1 MTNFE
6 WLRTLAREGTRT
18 PAKLSAMGHR
28 LAELPGR
35 ARVGARVVRQSG
47 LLFAVTPRGLRAATA
62 GLLREGHNP
71 SLIFKIHA
79 ANTPEK
85 PALLWRDRRLTFAEL
100 DERMNRAAAGLQRRG
115 FVRNT
120 SVVIMMRNRPEFVE
134 VQAGAA
140 RIGAAGV
147 SVSWRSTAPELAFL
161 VNHCSARAVVFEADL
176 WPVVEQAKAAIVGVG
191 QRDYVAVGGDVP
203 GCDRY
208 EEDFLAPRTVVPR
221 TEKGDEGEGAVVIY
235 TSGTTGKP
243 KGAVRKFPEDQMW
256 AILRFIAET
265 PMRVDDVHLVACPL
279 YHSTG
284 FGFLAMNGV
293 LGATSVLMDEFRPET
308 FLELVARH
316 GVTTTALV
324 PTMIHRVL
332 GLGSEKIAAYDT
344 RTLGAIFSLAAPLP
358 GPLSLEAMDR
368 FGDVL
373 FNCYGSTETGL
384 VTIAKPADLR
394 AAPGTIGRPVPG
406 NEIRL
411 LGDDGCEVAP
421 GQVGELYARN
431 DMLVAGYH
439 NDPEATAASYK
450 DGFFSVGDLARRD
463 RDGRYFIEGRKRDMI
478 ISGGVNV
485 YPAEVEAALEAHS
498 EVAEVAVV
506 GIEDPDWGE
515 RVRAFVVRRPGSKV
529 DEGALRTW
537 CRERLSGPKVP
548 RDYVFL
554 ENLPRNPTGKVLKR
568 ELRSVSFP
576 SAG

>member
-1 MTNFE
+1 MTN
-6 WLRTLAREGTRT
+6 LAWPGQWQRQWRSFARGAGR
-18 PAKLSAMGHR
+18 R

-35 ARVGARVVRQSG
+35 ARTGARVARQSG
-47 LLFAVTPRGLRAATA
+47 LLFGMSPRGVQAAML

-79 ANTPEK
+79 ANTPDK
-85 PALLWRDRRLTFAEL
+85 PALLWRDHRLTFAEL

-120 SVVIMMRNRPEFVE
+120 SVIIMMRNRPEFVE
-134 VQAGAA
+134 VQSGAA

-161 VNHCSARAVVFEADL
+161 ANHCSARAIVFEADL
-176 WPVVEQAKAAIVGVG
+176 WPVIEQAKGAIPGMT
-191 QRDYVAVGGDVP
+191 QRDYIVVGGDAP

-208 EEDFLAPRTVVPR
+208 EEDFLAPRSVVPR
-221 TEKGDEGEGAVVIY
+221 TEKGDEQEGAVVIY

-243 KGAVRKFPEDQMW
+243 KGAVRKFPEEAMW
-256 AILRFIAET
+256 AVLRFIAET

-279 YHSTG
+279 YHTSG
-284 FGFLAMNGV
+284 FGFLAMNGI
-293 LGATSVLMDEFRPET
+293 LGATSVLMDEFRPEA
-308 FLELVARH
+308 FLELVERH

-324 PTMIHRVL
+324 PTMLHRVL
-332 GLGSEKIAAYDT
+332 GLAPEKLAAHDT
-344 RTLGAIFSLAAPLP
+344 RTLDAIFSVAAPLP
-358 GPLSLEAMDR
+358 GPLAVEAMDR
-368 FGDVL
+368 FGDVI

-394 AAPGTIGRPVPG
+394 AAPGTIGRLVPG

-411 LGDDGCEVAP
+411 LGEDGREVEK

-439 NDPEATAASYK
+439 EDPEATAASQK

-485 YPAEVEAALEAHS
+485 YPAEVEAALEAHP
-498 EVAEVAVV
+498 EVSEVAVV
-506 GIEDPDWGE
+506 GFDDPDWGE
-515 RVRAFVVRRPGSKV
+515 RVRAFVVRRAGSQV
-529 DEGALRTW
+529 DDAALRTW
-537 CRERLSGPKVP
+537 CRERLSGAKVP

-554 ENLPRNPTGKVLKR
+554 DVLPRNPTGKVLKR
-568 ELRSVSFP
+568 ELRALPAP
-576 SAG
+576 SPSPG